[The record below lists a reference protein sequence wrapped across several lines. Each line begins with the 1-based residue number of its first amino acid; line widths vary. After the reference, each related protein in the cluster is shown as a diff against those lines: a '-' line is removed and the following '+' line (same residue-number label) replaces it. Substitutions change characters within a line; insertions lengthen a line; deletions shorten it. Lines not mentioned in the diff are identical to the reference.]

1 MYRINHIFLTKEYKK
16 YKNTSNKN
24 GLNGKLAD
32 GWYLLLKDYWK
43 GDKTYGNP
51 KVIKKLIAKK
61 DKKFEDDEQQD
72 ANEFIVIFLEI
83 LGEDLNTV
91 KQKTY
96 YEMEEQRKDESDIQ
110 CAKRFW
116 EFHYSRN
123 NSIIMDL
130 FCGLN
135 KSTIICPVCKF
146 KSVTFIPFSSLSLL
160 IPNEKKIQKI
170 RYVY

>member
-1 MYRINHIFLTKEYKK
+1 MQTKNENKENPISFISKKFSIDINQLKNILSPNNKHGVCGSVNLGNTCYMNSSIACISNCTELTTFFLTKEYKK

-91 KQKTY
+91 KQKT
-96 YEMEEQRKDESDIQ
+96 
-110 CAKRFW
+110 
-116 EFHYSRN
+116 
-123 NSIIMDL
+123 
-130 FCGLN
+130 
-135 KSTIICPVCKF
+135 
-146 KSVTFIPFSSLSLL
+146 
-160 IPNEKKIQKI
+160 
-170 RYVY
+170 

>member
-1 MYRINHIFLTKEYKK
+1 MNSSIACLSNCTELTTFFLTKEYKK

-72 ANEFIVIFLEI
+72 ANEFIVKWKSNVKMKVIFNVLKDFGNFIIQEI
-83 LGEDLNTV
+83 IV
-91 KQKTY
+91 
-96 YEMEEQRKDESDIQ
+96 
-110 CAKRFW
+110 
-116 EFHYSRN
+116 
-123 NSIIMDL
+123 
-130 FCGLN
+130 
-135 KSTIICPVCKF
+135 
-146 KSVTFIPFSSLSLL
+146 LL
-160 IPNEKKIQKI
+160 WI
-170 RYVY
+170 YFVD